1 MKVLILRI
9 TFLVE
14 DRLERE
20 RLEAEMTK
28 EAAAVIQ
35 VRRED
40 SLDWGSCYTLGG
52 FSILSCLCC
61 IIMP

>member
-52 FSILSCLCC
+52 CTSS
-61 IIMP
+61 